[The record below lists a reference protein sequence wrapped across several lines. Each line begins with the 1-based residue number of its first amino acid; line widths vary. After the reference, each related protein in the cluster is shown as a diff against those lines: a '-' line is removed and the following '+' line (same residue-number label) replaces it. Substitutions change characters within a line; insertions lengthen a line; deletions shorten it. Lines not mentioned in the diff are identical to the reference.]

1 MSHKVTSENGSVDE
15 KQIGQ
20 LRIKNQNFSCPLHF
34 FFGGGGGG
42 IREGSGNLF
51 EAGLL
56 LTFPPYRMGTYL
68 RWVLNWKIKYI

>member
-20 LRIKNQNFSCPLHF
+20 LRISNQNSSCPLHF
-34 FFGGGGGG
+34 FLGGGEGVGRIG
-42 IREGSGNLF
+42 EGSGNLF
-51 EAGLL
+51 VAGRL

-68 RWVLNWKIKYI
+68 R

>member
-20 LRIKNQNFSCPLHF
+20 LRNKNQNFSCPLHL
-34 FFGGGGGG
+34 FGGGGIG
-42 IREGSGNLF
+42 EGSGNLF
-51 EAGLL
+51 EARLL